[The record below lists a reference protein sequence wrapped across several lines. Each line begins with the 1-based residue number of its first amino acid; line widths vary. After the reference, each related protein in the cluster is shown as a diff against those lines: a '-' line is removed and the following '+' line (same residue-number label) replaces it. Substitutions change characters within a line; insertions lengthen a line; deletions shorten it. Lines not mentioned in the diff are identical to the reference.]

1 MTMEP
6 MAKDAAPG
14 GDGQATIAALPL
26 HEPRESE
33 FPTAEVLA
41 AVAAALEAE
50 DETAARALVMPL
62 KAPDLA
68 DVIERL
74 PQADRLKLIQWLG
87 ADFDY
92 EVLSEVGET
101 VRDELSEALPNA
113 LIAKAVTE
121 LETDDAA
128 YVMEGLEASDQQEVL
143 AQVPSVERVALERN
157 LEYPEESAGRM
168 MQADFVAV
176 PPFWTVGQ
184 VIDHMREAPDL
195 PESFSDIFVVDAT
208 HHVVGSLDLSRL
220 LRTKRN
226 VPISTITDKDRHVVL
241 ATEDQEK
248 VAREFERYDLRSAPV
263 VDANDRLV
271 GVVTVDDVVEVIG
284 QEADKDAKRLAGVGD
299 ERLGDSVREIAPSR
313 FTWLFV
319 NLITAVVASAV
330 IKVFDATIEQMVAL
344 AVLMPIV
351 ASMGGNAG
359 TQTMTVAVRALATE
373 QLPPSQVPRFVLRET
388 AVGLLNGLL
397 FALILA
403 AVAVVW
409 YGAKGLGVVIGAAII
424 INLLAAAVAGI
435 FFPLILHR
443 YKFDPAVAS
452 TVFVTTVTDVVGY
465 FAFLGLAAIWLKYWP

>member
-1 MTMEP
+1 MTMDAP
-6 MAKDAAPG
+6 PTSTPTAGASSDHAKD
-14 GDGQATIAALPL
+14 T
-26 HEPRESE
+26 REYE
-33 FPTAEVLA
+33 FPLAETLDRV
-41 AVAAALEAE
+41 VAALEAE
-50 DETAARALVMPL
+50 DDAAARALVMPL

-68 DVIERL
+68 EVIERL
-74 PQADRLKLIQWLG
+74 PQIDRLKLIQWLG

-143 AQVPSVERVALERN
+143 AQVPRVERVALERN
-157 LEYPEESAGRM
+157 LDYPEESVGRM

-176 PPFWTVGQ
+176 PPYWSVGQ
-184 VIDHMREAPDL
+184 VIDHMRESPDL
-195 PESFSDIFVVDAT
+195 PESFSDIFVVDAM
-208 HHVVGSLDLSRL
+208 HRVVGSLDLSRL
-220 LRTKRN
+220 LRTKRH
-226 VPISTITDKDRHVVL
+226 VAISTITDTGRHVML

-359 TQTMTVAVRALATE
+359 TQTMTVAVRALATN
-373 QLPPSQVPRFVLRET
+373 QLPPNQIPRFVLRET

-403 AVAVVW
+403 AVAVIW
-409 YGAKGLGVVIGAAII
+409 YGAKGLGIVIGAAII

-465 FAFLGLAAIWLKYWP
+465 FAFLGLAAVWLKYWS